1 MQDEIKGKIHWQIS
15 ANDKTNRL
23 NERICELY
31 GLAKIVSEEKN
42 CAWKKKNQKPKSFVY
57 ISIESDMTAEIN
69 NKYIDRSAKYLL
81 PDQSNI
87 RSSVIFCD

>member
-1 MQDEIKGKIHWQIS
+1 MRE
-15 ANDKTNRL
+15 
-23 NERICELY
+23 
-31 GLAKIVSEEKN
+31 
-42 CAWKKKNQKPKSFVY
+42 KKNQKPKSFVY